1 MRIFYRFCQA
11 LGRLWCVPCG
21 IDPQILIK
29 AMCNHM
35 QKNGIFLGVK
45 LTSCNKASI
54 LQRF

>member
-1 MRIFYRFCQA
+1 MRIFYRF
-11 LGRLWCVPCG
+11 LSSPRLWCVPCG

-35 QKNGIFLGVK
+35 QKSGIFLGVK